1 MMGYDDHDQG
11 EDDRHGYDDED
22 DAGERCSAIGV
33 MGACD
38 EPADMHCPTCGRAL
52 CFACAREHTR
62 RDAPACGRGHPADAS
77 TAPHS
82 FGRSLFGEQRD
93 DA

>member
-1 MMGYDDHDQG
+1 MGYDDHDQG
-11 EDDRHGYDDED
+11 EGEGDHGYDDE
-22 DAGERCSAIGV
+22 
-33 MGACD
+33 
-38 EPADMHCPTCGRAL
+38 
-52 CFACAREHTR
+52 
-62 RDAPACGRGHPADAS
+62 DAPACGRGHAADAP